1 MESLLAWTEERQG
14 VAEMGP
20 RAPGRSEAESESK
33 VTNLQGFCPPGP
45 ARVAVCSLSLEE
57 SDGSFAPQTTPE
69 GCAGSSSP
77 PPVAPSREMSQSL
90 QADKPCAGL
99 LRGNDIRE

>member
-1 MESLLAWTEERQG
+1 MELAMESLLAWTEERQG

-20 RAPGRSEAESESK
+20 RALGRSEAESESK

-45 ARVAVCSLSLEE
+45 ARVAVCSLSLEK

-77 PPVAPSREMSQSL
+77 PPPKSAL
-90 QADKPCAGL
+90 QRDVSVTAS
-99 LRGNDIRE
+99 